1 MSNNNTITIIG
12 NIGQEPELRHLNWGD
27 AISFSVGVNK
37 KGYNDKPDTV
47 SWFNCTATN
56 DLALNIANTLHQGN
70 RVIVTGELIQ
80 RTWETEDGKK
90 QSKLE
95 IVIEGIGPDLR
106 FNTAKL
112 ESHISKPSRK
122 PQPHIVTQEEYS
134 F

>member
-1 MSNNNTITIIG
+1 MSINNTITIIG

-37 KGYNDKPDTV
+37 KGYMDKPDTT
-47 SWFNCTATN
+47 SWFNCVATG
-56 DLALNIANTLHQGN
+56 DLATNIANTLHQGN
-70 RVIVTGELIQ
+70 RVVVTGELIQ

-95 IVIEGIGPDLR
+95 IVIEGVGPDLR
-106 FNTAKL
+106 FNTAKV
-112 ESHISKPSRK
+112 EGHISKREPK
-122 PQPHIVTQEEYS
+122 QQPRIASQEEYA

>member
-1 MSNNNTITIIG
+1 MSINNTITIIG

-37 KGYNDKPDTV
+37 KGYMDNPDTV

-80 RTWETEDGKK
+80 RTWEGADGQKN
-90 QSKLE
+90 SKLE

-106 FNTAKL
+106 FNTARV
-112 ESHISKPSRK
+112 ESHISKPSK
-122 PQPHIVTQEEYS
+122 TPQPHIPTQEEYA

>member
-1 MSNNNTITIIG
+1 MSINNTITIIG

-37 KGYNDKPDTV
+37 KGYMDKPDTV

-80 RTWETEDGKK
+80 RTWEGADGQK

-112 ESHISKPSRK
+112 ESHISKPSRT
-122 PQPHIVTQEEYS
+122 PQPRIVTQEEYS

>member
-1 MSNNNTITIIG
+1 M
-12 NIGQEPELRHLNWGD
+12 
-27 AISFSVGVNK
+27 
-37 KGYNDKPDTV
+37 DKPDTV

-80 RTWETEDGKK
+80 RTWEGADGQKN
-90 QSKLE
+90 SKLE

-106 FNTAKL
+106 FNTARV
-112 ESHISKPSRK
+112 ESHISKPSK
-122 PQPHIVTQEEYS
+122 TPQPHIPTQEEYA